1 MGDVDKG
8 AKIFKMRCAQ
18 CHNIENGEKHKQ
30 GPALFG
36 IFGRPTGQAPGFS
49 YTEANI
55 NKGMFTSLHA
65 LYNQLILH
73 CSSLFYS
80 LCYNLFVVI
89 KCISKLIYN
98 NDI

>member
-18 CHNIENGEKHKQ
+18 CHNIESGEKHKQ

-36 IFGRPTGQAPGFS
+36 IFGRNTGQAPGFS

-55 NKGMFTSLHA
+55 NKGFVFYYYYIINKVFVKIVYIF
-65 LYNQLILH
+65 YNG
-73 CSSLFYS
+73 Y
-80 LCYNLFVVI
+80 I
-89 KCISKLIYN
+89 KFSTTICNISTRNYLEP
-98 NDI
+98 